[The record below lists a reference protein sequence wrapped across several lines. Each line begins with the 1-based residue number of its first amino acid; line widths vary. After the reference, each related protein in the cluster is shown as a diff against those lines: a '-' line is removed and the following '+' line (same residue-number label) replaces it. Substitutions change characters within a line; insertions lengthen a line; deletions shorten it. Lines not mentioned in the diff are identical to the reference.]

1 MKVIIKEFQYTEKIR
16 ESIIKKELAFLID
29 EFIDEYENNKDYF
42 KEHIVRIFHSHGD
55 EWKIIDIR
63 ICENGEGDKW
73 IQPVLITSADIQ
85 DEYFT
90 IENVV
95 PERRISHYGHHLKT
109 NKYITPFEAKTL
121 FVSLEKINTTEDV
134 LSIIENK

>member
-1 MKVIIKEFQYTEKIR
+1 MIIKEFQYTEMIR
-16 ESIIKKELAFLID
+16 KAILVNQPIFLID
-29 EFIDEYENNKDYF
+29 EFIDECKNNKDYF
-42 KEHIVRIFHSHGD
+42 KEHIVRTFHSYGN
-55 EWKIIDIR
+55 EWKVIDIR
-63 ICENGEGDKW
+63 ICENGEGDRW
-73 IQPVLITSADIQ
+73 VQPVLITSADIQ
-85 DEYFT
+85 DKYFT

-121 FVSLEKINTTEDV
+121 FISLEKINTAEDI